1 MSIGISY
8 SEIKAISL
16 RFRNRIRKTKL
27 FFYEQFNEQINFKLI
42 INFNDKYIIISWKF
56 IYTLTLSMIQHSQLK
71 QEAKQPLQENNA
83 SSF

>member
-1 MSIGISY
+1 MTI
-8 SEIKAISL
+8 
-16 RFRNRIRKTKL
+16 
-27 FFYEQFNEQINFKLI
+27 
-42 INFNDKYIIISWKF
+42 KYIIISWKI